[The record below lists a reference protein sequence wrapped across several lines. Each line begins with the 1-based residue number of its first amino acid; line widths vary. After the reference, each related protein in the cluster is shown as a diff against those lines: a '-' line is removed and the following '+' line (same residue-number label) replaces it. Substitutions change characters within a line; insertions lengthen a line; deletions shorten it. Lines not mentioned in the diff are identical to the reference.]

1 MDIKGVAEL
10 DGQIRQLEK
19 ELSALYQQ
27 RVELLEAEL
36 RRSRGLMGTFVGSST
51 PPLPSAPETP
61 ALRAPATKRPKKKT
75 AKAKTSRTRKISRA
89 AKETATLVPEAPV
102 ANVESAPVETKVSPA
117 PAATSPA
124 PAKKKVVARK
134 AKEAKEPKK
143 RTRTPTAVV
152 EKRILDALKEAGSA
166 GLSQIEVSKKAG
178 LGYQTVV
185 KKLKEL
191 PQIEKKGSLKDG
203 RFYLK
208 G

>member
-27 RVELLEAEL
+27 RVGLLEAEL

-51 PPLPSAPETP
+51 PTLPSAPETP
-61 ALRAPATKRPKKKT
+61 VLRAPATKRSKKKT
-75 AKAKTSRTRKISRA
+75 AKAKAARTRRITRT

-102 ANVESAPVETKVSPA
+102 AKVESAPVETKVSPA

-124 PAKKKVVARK
+124 KKKVVARK
-134 AKEAKEPKK
+134 AKEAKAPKK

>member
-27 RVELLEAEL
+27 RVGFLEAEL

-51 PPLPSAPETP
+51 PTLPSTPETP
-61 ALRAPATKRPKKKT
+61 ALRAPATKRSKKKT
-75 AKAKTSRTRKISRA
+75 AKAKAARTRRITRTA
-89 AKETATLVPEAPV
+89 TETATLVPEAPV
-102 ANVESAPVETKVSPA
+102 AKVESAPVETKVSPA

-124 PAKKKVVARK
+124 KKKVVARK
-134 AKEAKEPKK
+134 AKEAKAPKK